1 MVFWDESMS
10 GPPKLEYEAIYHI
23 WNRGVNRQN
32 IFLSDDNYQFFLQ
45 TYGQHVAPVAETL
58 AYCLLPN
65 HFHLVVRTRTAGQI
79 ARNYQALGKQRPLT
93 PSQAFA
99 NCFNSYV
106 KAFNRWAQRTGGL
119 FEGRFGR
126 KKVTSQ
132 RQLIN
137 LITYVHR
144 NPQTHGLI
152 DDYRQW
158 RYSSYG
164 ALVGDKATRLCRED
178 VLALYGGHSFFVEKH
193 QDEIDERVI
202 DKLVGEDF
210 V

>member
-1 MVFWDESMS
+1 MS
-10 GPPKLEYEAIYHI
+10 GPPQLEYEATYHI

-32 IFLSDDNYQFFLQ
+32 IFVADDNYQFFLH
-45 TYGQHVAPVAETL
+45 TYARHVGPVAVTL

-65 HFHLVVRTRTAGQI
+65 HFHLVVRTHAARQI
-79 ARNYQALGKQRPLT
+79 ERNYQALGKPRPLT

-106 KAFNRWAQRTGGL
+106 KAFNKWAQRTGGL

-132 RQLIN
+132 RQLVN

-152 DDYRQW
+152 GDYRRW

-164 ALVGDKATRLCRED
+164 ALAGKKATRLNRDD
-178 VLALYGGHSFFVEKH
+178 VLALYGSRDYFVEAH
-193 QDEIDERVI
+193 QIDVDERTI
-202 DKLVGEDF
+202 EGLIKEDF
-210 V
+210 VQ